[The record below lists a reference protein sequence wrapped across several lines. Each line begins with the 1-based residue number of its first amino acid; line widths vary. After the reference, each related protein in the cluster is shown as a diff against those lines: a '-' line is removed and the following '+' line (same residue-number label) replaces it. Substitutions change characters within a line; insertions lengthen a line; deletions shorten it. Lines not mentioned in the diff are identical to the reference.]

1 LVLIAFRNLSHF
13 RIRIWQIML
22 GGAFAVVI
30 TGEIG
35 LGNALHAINADVM
48 WFLFGVFV
56 LGEAICLSG
65 SLMPFSHHL
74 FSKVMSID
82 GLVLTLLFS
91 IGLFS
96 ALLMNDTV
104 AILGTPFVI
113 AIARRYGISTEM
125 LLLTLAFAVT
135 TGSVMSPIGNPQNLL
150 IALAGDFNNPFLS
163 FFAGLAIPTIIAL
176 LVCFCILKWRYPRE
190 FEKCLLK
197 PIPVAVMDRALGR
210 LAGCALGL
218 MVLLILVR
226 VAATMF
232 GMGPLVPLAGIA
244 LAACLPILLISPRRF
259 EILRGVDWSTLVF
272 FIALFVLMQSV
283 WDTGLF
289 QVILPGNSEVM
300 TSVPVIM
307 IAGVV
312 GSQLISN
319 VPFVALALPLLTGT
333 GVGEN
338 GLLAL
343 AAGSTLA
350 GNLLIFG
357 AASNVIIVQNAERE
371 GETLDFFAF
380 ARAGIPLTIIQT
392 AIFWLYLGGM
402 S

>member
-1 LVLIAFRNLSHF
+1 
-13 RIRIWQIML
+13 ML
-22 GGAFAVVI
+22 GGAVAAVL

-35 LGNALHAINADVM
+35 LVDAYLAINADVM

-56 LGEAICLSG
+56 LGESICLSG
-65 SLMPFSHHL
+65 SLMPFSYHL
-74 FSKVMSID
+74 FSKVMSVD
-82 GLVLTLLFS
+82 GLVMTLLFS
-91 IGLFS
+91 MGLFS

-113 AIARRYGISTEM
+113 AIARRYSISPEM
-125 LLLTLAFAVT
+125 LLLALAFAVT

-176 LVCFCILKWRYPRE
+176 FICYVILKWRYPRE
-190 FEKCLLK
+190 FKKCLIK
-197 PIPVAVMDRALGR
+197 PMPVGVADKSLAR

-226 VAATMF
+226 IATTVL

-244 LAACLPILLISPRRF
+244 LAACLPIILLSPRRV
-259 EILRGVDWSTLVF
+259 EILRGLDWSTLVF

-283 WDTGLF
+283 WDSCLSL
-289 QVILPGNSEVM
+289 VIFPGSGDVLS
-300 TSVPVIM
+300 SVSLIM
-307 IAGVV
+307 IAGVL

-319 VPFVALALPLLTGT
+319 VPFVALALPLLMGA

-338 GLLAL
+338 VLLAL

-350 GNLLIFG
+350 GNLLVFG
-357 AASNVIIVQNAERE
+357 AASNVIIVQKAEDE

-380 ARAGIPLTIIQT
+380 ARAGIPLTFFQI
-392 AIFWLYLGGM
+392 AIFWLYLGVV